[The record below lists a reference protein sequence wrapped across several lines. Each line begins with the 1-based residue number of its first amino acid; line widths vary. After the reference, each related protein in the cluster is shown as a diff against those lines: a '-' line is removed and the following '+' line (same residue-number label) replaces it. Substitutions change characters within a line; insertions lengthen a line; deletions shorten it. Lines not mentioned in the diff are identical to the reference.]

1 MEPFYETRPTNHSLA
16 RASGESSAM
25 LVHNVNE
32 APKANIYV
40 HVGV

>member
-1 MEPFYETRPTNHSLA
+1 
-16 RASGESSAM
+16 M

-40 HVGV
+40 HVGVRQRAQALWARRAEAYR